1 MGILDNMIMLFNII
15 FILIL
20 VDMSIDDWK
29 TREIDRFSIYL
40 LFIIAIFKQT
50 INNNIFMSFSF
61 LIITFTILYLFW
73 KRNKDKLGGADVKI
87 IPILFFNYHISTLFM
102 IFIGTSL
109 AIIYALLK
117 REKEVPYI
125 SFLTLGV
132 ICLIIIKI
140 MN

>member
-29 TREIDRFSIYL
+29 TREIDSFSIYL